1 MGANPGPANSIP
13 VAIPIPEIRDY
24 RAVNLEIVR
33 LLEQGHRTIRLAGVG
48 GQRLLAA
55 RLTGDWE
62 AEIVVEGDAGPE
74 LAAGL
79 NAAGLT
85 IIGEGTAE
93 DGAASGLCAG
103 TVAVMGPVGTAFG
116 YAQRGGLAVAV
127 GRAGPRAG
135 LLQAGGDLVL
145 LGGAGPLAGERQS
158 GGRLFARGKLG
169 SHQGHGRR
177 GGQFIWMGT
186 AGRARN
192 DADRAAWLSIM
203 APIRRWVNMADPPA
217 PGDATQLD

>member
-1 MGANPGPANSIP
+1 MGARTDLLSSIA

-55 RLTGDWE
+55 GLIGDWE
-62 AEIVVEGDAGPE
+62 AEILVDGDAGPE

-79 NAAGLT
+79 DAPGLT
-85 IIGEGTAE
+85 IIGGGAAE
-93 DGAASGLCAG
+93 DGAASGLRAG
-103 TVAVMGPVGTAFG
+103 RVTVMGQVGTAFG

-158 GGRLFARGKLG
+158 GGRLFARGRLG
-169 SHQGHGRR
+169 AHEAHGRR
-177 GGQFIWMGT
+177 GGQFIWIGT
-186 AGRARN
+186 ESKTEHEGH
-192 DADRAAWLSIM
+192 RAAWLSAIG
-203 APIRRWVNMADPPA
+203 PVRRWLDGADPA
-217 PGDATQLD
+217 VPGDATQLD